1 MNMRI
6 AINVSG
12 IVENTGLHYYG
23 EKLLKYFNRL
33 SPHNVYIYLNH
44 SITKNHRNL
53 AEKIENNLWE
63 QIVQPITLLS
73 KNVDILHSIK
83 NSGLPLIHVCKYVLT
98 ICDTIPLIY
107 PHEYMK
113 SKIKEFIYLTRLKN
127 SIKVADKLIFL
138 NRYVLKDIINFVYI
152 PEEKV
157 CVIPLGVDEED
168 LQAISKERVLY
179 VRNKFNIGRFHYIFA
194 VGSNEPRKNNISL
207 IKAFVKLKTEKKLN
221 NFKLVIA
228 SRRWYNPE
236 FDIYIYR
243 LNETIKRDIIFTGN
257 INREELF
264 VLYKEANMFV
274 FLSLYEGFG
283 IPLLEAMLYR
293 VPVITSNIPVISE
306 IVGDAAIKVDPL
318 NIRSIAN
325 AIEGLVS
332 NKQLRCSL
340 IEKGNKR
347 VQLFP
352 FRKTAELTLQLY
364 DKLLL
369 GSQEIG

>member
-1 MNMRI
+1 
-6 AINVSG
+6 
-12 IVENTGLHYYG
+12 
-23 EKLLKYFNRL
+23 
-33 SPHNVYIYLNH
+33 
-44 SITKNHRNL
+44 
-53 AEKIENNLWE
+53 
-63 QIVQPITLLS
+63 
-73 KNVDILHSIK
+73 
-83 NSGLPLIHVCKYVLT
+83 
-98 ICDTIPLIY
+98 
-107 PHEYMK
+107 MK

-138 NRYVLKDIINFVYI
+138 NHYVLKDITNFVYI

-168 LQAISKERVLY
+168 LQEISKERILC
-179 VRNKFNIGRFHYIFA
+179 VRNKFNIGKFHYIFA

-207 IKAFVKLKTEKKLN
+207 IKTFVKLKTEKKLN

-228 SRRWYNPE
+228 SRKWHNPT
-236 FDIYIYR
+236 FDTYISR
-243 LNETIKRDIIFTGN
+243 LNETIKKDIIFTGN
-257 INREELF
+257 IDREELF

-293 VPVITSNIPVISE
+293 VPVITSNIPILSE

-340 IEKGNKR
+340 IERGNKR
-347 VQLFP
+347 VQLFS

-364 DKLLL
+364 DKLYNER
-369 GSQEIG
+369 SKR